1 MTVFDS
7 RDPRYKSP
15 FGAVPCGTA
24 VTLTVTP
31 EEDFSACAAVTF
43 GEFAGCRG
51 ETPLLP
57 CPGGFSGVFTA
68 PDAPELVWYTFRF
81 TRRDGSRAFL
91 GRNG

>member
-15 FGAVPCGTA
+15 FGAVPCGT
-24 VTLTVTP
+24 
-31 EEDFSACAAVTF
+31 AVTF

-57 CPGGFSGVFTA
+57 CPGGFSGVFT
-68 PDAPELVWYTFRF
+68 PLERY
-81 TRRDGSRAFL
+81 
-91 GRNG
+91 

>member
-31 EEDFSACAAVTF
+31 EEAYSTARLFTSPPSA
-43 GEFAGCRG
+43 
-51 ETPLLP
+51 LLAI
-57 CPGGFSGVFTA
+57 T
-68 PDAPELVWYTFRF
+68 
-81 TRRDGSRAFL
+81 
-91 GRNG
+91 